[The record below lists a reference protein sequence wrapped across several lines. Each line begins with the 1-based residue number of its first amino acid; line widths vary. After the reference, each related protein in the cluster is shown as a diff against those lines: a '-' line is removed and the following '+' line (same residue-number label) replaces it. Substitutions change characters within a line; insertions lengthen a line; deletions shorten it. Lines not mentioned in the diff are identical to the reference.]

1 MKKVLVILLFI
12 VGINTNVNATEGMW
26 IPSLIDMFYSD
37 MKTYGLNL
45 TAEQVYSTNNSSLKD
60 AVIQFNGGCTAEIVS
75 NQGLILTNHHCGFDA
90 IQKHSS
96 LENNYLK
103 DGFWSKNF
111 AEELACPWMH
121 VTFVKRIDDVTL
133 KVLNGV
139 TQGMSNI
146 ERAKKIKENIKKL

>member
-1 MKKVLVILLFI
+1 MKKIAILLVF
-12 VGINTNVNATEGMW
+12 VLGANLNSKATEGMW
-26 IPSLIDMFYSD
+26 IPSLIDMFYSN

-75 NQGLILTNHHCGFDA
+75 DQGLILTNHHCGFDA

-111 AEELACPWMH
+111 
-121 VTFVKRIDDVTL
+121 F
-133 KVLNGV
+133 
-139 TQGMSNI
+139 
-146 ERAKKIKENIKKL
+146 